1 MSVDGIK
8 ISLGE
13 VSKTAGQI
21 RTLNAQLAAKLE
33 EIKKEMNGLSQTWNS
48 DASNT
53 IRTNF
58 NALAPR
64 FEEYRTVVDAYSK
77 FLDSTVTNY
86 NSAET
91 QINNNASAFR

>member
-1 MSVDGIK
+1 MAVDGIK

-21 RTLNAQLAAKLE
+21 RNLNQQLATALE
-33 EIKKEMNGLSQTWNS
+33 DIKKEMNGLAATWNS

-53 IRTNF
+53 IRGNF

-64 FEEYRTVVDAYSK
+64 FEEYRQVIDSYAK
-77 FLDSTVTNY
+77 FLDNTVTNY
-86 NSAET
+86 NAAET
-91 QINNNASAFR
+91 AINNNASAFR

>member
-1 MSVDGIK
+1 MSIDGIK

-21 RTLNAQLAAKLE
+21 RNLNQQLATTLE
-33 EIKKEMNGLSQTWNS
+33 DIKKEMNALSATWTS

-53 IRTNF
+53 IRGNF

-64 FEEYRTVVDAYSK
+64 FEEYRQVIDSYAK
-77 FLDSTVTNY
+77 FLDNTVTNY
-86 NSAET
+86 NAAET
-91 QINNNASAFR
+91 AINNNASAFK

>member
-1 MSVDGIK
+1 MAVDGIK

-21 RTLNAQLAAKLE
+21 RNLNQNLATTLE
-33 EIKKEMNGLSQTWNS
+33 DIKKEMNGLSATWNS

-53 IRTNF
+53 IRANF

-64 FEEYRTVVDAYSK
+64 FEEYRQVVDSYAK
-77 FLDSTVTNY
+77 FLDNTVTNY
-86 NSAET
+86 NAAET
-91 QINNNASAFR
+91 AINNNASAFK